1 MNEQDMS
8 GIEMHDGKDTKNKQ
22 LKKEWSIKAAIA
34 LRDYP

>member
-1 MNEQDMS
+1 MDS
-8 GIEMHDGKDTKNKQ
+8 IKMHDGKDTKNKQ